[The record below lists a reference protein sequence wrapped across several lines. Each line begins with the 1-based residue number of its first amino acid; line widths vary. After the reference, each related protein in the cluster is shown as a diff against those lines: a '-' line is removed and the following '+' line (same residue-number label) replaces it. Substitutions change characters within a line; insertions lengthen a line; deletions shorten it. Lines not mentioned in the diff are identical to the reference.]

1 MKDKTFKWTAG
12 LEMSYLIV
20 AFAAC
25 FYWEG
30 DIALKILLMLIFLLL
45 MSQRNKPDMLLERIK
60 EENQRLYKL
69 QTFCVGQLY
78 VLRMALDIDE
88 GHEQQYLTE
97 WASKMHCE
105 LKAAERA
112 FDEALTQSR
121 EWNEFVD
128 PVTPSVSL
136 FIDWF
141 FMALQ
146 IGAAAIIGWGVVW
159 VLENYWAN
167 FSL

>member
-1 MKDKTFKWTAG
+1 MIMFQ
-12 LEMSYLIV
+12 L
-20 AFAAC
+20 
-25 FYWEG
+25 
-30 DIALKILLMLIFLLL
+30 
-45 MSQRNKPDMLLERIK
+45 NKPDLLLERIK
-60 EENQRLYKL
+60 EENLRLYKL

-78 VLRMALDIDE
+78 VLRMALEIDE
-88 GHEQQYLTE
+88 SLEKRYLTE
-97 WASKMHCE
+97 WASKINTE
-105 LKAAERA
+105 LDTAECA

-128 PVTPSVSL
+128 PITPSVSL

-146 IGAAAIIGWGVVW
+146 IGAAALIGWGVVW

-167 FSL
+167 FSP